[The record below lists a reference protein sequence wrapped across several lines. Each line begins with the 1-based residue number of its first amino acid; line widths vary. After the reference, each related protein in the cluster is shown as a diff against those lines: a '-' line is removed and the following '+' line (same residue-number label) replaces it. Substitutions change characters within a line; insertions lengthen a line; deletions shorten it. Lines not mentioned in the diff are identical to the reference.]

1 MTSNQAYMQ
10 RLPSLT
16 MIRVF
21 TVLMSL
27 FLSWLAVT
35 LHSQPNTDAYT
46 YIRAADMALQ
56 AGIPAAYEHH
66 QWAHLSVLIALLT
79 KLTGID
85 LLQSAYVISALMYAF
100 LSLCFVNLVAAL
112 APTRRV
118 VWLATI
124 VILSYPHINEFRSYI
139 IRDIGFL
146 AFMLAAML
154 QLLQYNRSLLMRHV
168 SLFIVFCLSASFFRP
183 EALLFMFVT
192 PVSLLMNRLLSENNR
207 RRGFLRLE
215 STALLLCA
223 LLLALVAWRESGLV
237 SQLFSFASIYQPFL
251 SNINIYFSGS
261 DTISRAVFGEYGAQF
276 SDQYTGLFLLTGL
289 LSVLLASIIESLG
302 WVAGGFLAYGLYR
315 RYVKVEHTAMNIV
328 LLWAGTAL
336 FILVAF
342 ILLTRFMTTRYT
354 LMLGTTLLI
363 FVPFIIDRAWSVS
376 IANGRQKRFVGILIL
391 AGLFAFI
398 DSHISFGDDKSH
410 LDSALQYIQTQT
422 RQDAPL
428 LTNEIYLAYSSG
440 RVNDYEHIHRD
451 MNAGEFMQAPVGTIV
466 AVTVRR
472 SFQSQL
478 EAEIQRGALR
488 LIEVFPAQRGGD
500 FMIFEKE
507 LR

>member
-1 MTSNQAYMQ
+1 MTSNQVYLQ
-10 RLPSLT
+10 RLHSLT
-16 MIRVF
+16 VIRVT
-21 TVLMSL
+21 TVLLSL
-27 FLSWLAVT
+27 LLSWLAVS
-35 LHSQPNTDAYT
+35 LQGQPNTDAFT

-56 AGIPAAYEHH
+56 AGIPAAYDHH
-66 QWAHLSVLIALLT
+66 QWAHLSVLIAMLT
-79 KLTGID
+79 KLSGLD
-85 LLQSAYVISALMYAF
+85 LLQSAYVISAALYAL

-118 VWLATI
+118 VWLAVA

-154 QLLQYNRSLLMRHV
+154 QLLYYNRSLLMRHV
-168 SLFIVFCLSASFFRP
+168 SLFLIYCLAAALFRP
-183 EALLFMFVT
+183 EALLFMFVA

-223 LLLALVAWRESGLV
+223 LLLILVAWRESGLV
-237 SQLFSFASIYQPFL
+237 SQLLSFASIYQPFL
-251 SNINIYFSGS
+251 SNVSIYFSGS

-289 LSVLLASIIESLG
+289 LSVLLASIVESLG
-302 WVAGGFLAYGLYR
+302 WVAGGFLVYGLYR
-315 RYVKVEHTAMNIV
+315 RSVKVEHTAMNIV
-328 LLWAGTAL
+328 QLWAGTAL
-336 FILVAF
+336 FILLAF

-354 LMLGTTLLI
+354 LMLSTTLLI
-363 FVPFIIDRAWSVS
+363 FVPFIIDRAWSVA
-376 IANGRQKRFVGILIL
+376 IANGRHKRFFSIVIL
-391 AGLFAFI
+391 AGLFAAI

-410 LDSALQYIQTQT
+410 LDEALQYVQTQT
-422 RQDAPL
+422 RRDAPL
-428 LTNEIYLAYSSG
+428 LTNEIYLAYNSG
-440 RVNDYEHIHRD
+440 RVTDYEHIHRD
-451 MNAGEFMQAPVGTIV
+451 MNAQEFMQAPVGTIV

-472 SFQSQL
+472 SFQTQL

-500 FMIFEKE
+500 FMILEKE